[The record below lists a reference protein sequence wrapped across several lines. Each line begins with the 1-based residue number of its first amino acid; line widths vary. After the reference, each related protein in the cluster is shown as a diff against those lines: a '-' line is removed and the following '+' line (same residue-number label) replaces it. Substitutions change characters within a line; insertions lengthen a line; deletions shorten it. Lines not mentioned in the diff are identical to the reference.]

1 MGESPD
7 RMLRDGDRARERD
20 GEPAGSGAAEEA
32 AAPAV
37 DRAADEVADGAVE
50 PEPGTAAGPA
60 DAVDAPSADTP
71 SGDSGDAR
79 EVAPDPAPSD
89 GPGGAPAPAD
99 GGSGRPAKP
108 ATVQLRVRDSDTR
121 TTALRMPVD
130 QATTALR
137 MPSDDA
143 TTALRLPSDDA
154 TTALRLP
161 KESRRPSGAT
171 AIGSAERAEEADGD
185 GSDAPDRPTGTD
197 PRLAIRTSPTA
208 AAGPAGST
216 GRTEGEGE
224 GEGEAEA
231 EPAGSEEDTDGQPAS
246 APASAPASVSPA
258 TATAAAE
265 PAEPAEATEPAAPA
279 ARTEKF
285 EKREDAE
292 RTRMLRLP
300 AAAGTVPKPP
310 APKPVPEPEPE
321 PGPTPEPRPA
331 PVPVPPPAPAPAP
344 APEPLPLPEP
354 APLPAPEPAPLPFP
368 ESTSEAMDV
377 LATLNGRPVSPLR
390 RALKRITIWTVFLA
404 VVLGAVVTA
413 QLLRPLP
420 DTKVR
425 MTAAGGFGFA
435 GDPLD
440 LAWPAKGQSAAGVV
454 GVGSLGSSGPETPA
468 SIASVT
474 KVMNAYLILQAHP
487 LKKGEGGPKITVDK
501 QAAQESGNVDES
513 RVTLTEGQ
521 QLSQYQ
527 ALELLMLPSANN
539 VARLLARWDSG
550 SEEAF
555 VKKMNDTAAGFGMT
569 STTYT
574 DPAGF
579 NAETRSTA
587 KDQLKLAEQVMQD
600 EIFRQIVSTPD
611 TTFNNQKISNT
622 NTLISPKNGIIGVKT
637 GSSTPAGGCLM
648 WAAFKDVAGVR
659 RLILG
664 VTLGQPATAAEPSIL
679 KVVQSV
685 SAKQIQAA
693 QNGLT
698 GQTLA
703 KQGDV
708 VGRIDDGLGGSVP
721 VVAAQD
727 LSVAGFPGITGTLV
741 LDPLKVGHRVT
752 AGTQVGV
759 LRSGEGANKVE
770 VPVVL
775 KSDLAPPSILARL
788 TRAL

>member
-7 RMLRDGDRARERD
+7 RVLRDGDRARERD
-20 GEPAGSGAAEEA
+20 GGPAGSGAAEEA

-37 DRAADEVADGAVE
+37 DRAADGATGGATGGAVG
-50 PEPGTAAGPA
+50 PEPGTAAEPV
-60 DAVDAPSADTP
+60 DAVDAPSGGAP
-71 SGDSGDAR
+71 SGDSGDAPSSA
-79 EVAPDPAPSD
+79 APGDSD
-89 GPGGAPAPAD
+89 GAQHPAD
-99 GGSGRPAKP
+99 GGSEQPAKP

-161 KESRRPSGAT
+161 KEPRTPSGAT
-171 AIGSAERAEEADGD
+171 AIGSAERAEEADGA
-185 GSDAPDRPTGTD
+185 GSDTPDRPTGAD
-197 PRLAIRTSPTA
+197 PRLAIRTAPAA
-208 AAGPAGST
+208 AAGPTGST
-216 GRTEGEGE
+216 GRT
-224 GEGEAEA
+224 EAEA
-231 EPAGSEEDTDGQPAS
+231 EPAGSEADTDGQPAS
-246 APASAPASVSPA
+246 APAPASPA
-258 TATAAAE
+258 TAAAA
-265 PAEPAEATEPAAPA
+265 PAAPA
-279 ARTEKF
+279 ARAARAEKY

-310 APKPVPEPEPE
+310 APKPVPEPDPVPDPVPEPE
-321 PGPTPEPRPA
+321 PTPEPRPA
-331 PVPVPPPAPAPAP
+331 PAPAPPP

-390 RALKRITIWTVFLA
+390 RALKRITIWTIFLA

-539 VARLLARWDSG
+539 VARLLARWDAG

-648 WAAFKDVAGVR
+648 WARSRTSPVC
-659 RLILG
+659 
-664 VTLGQPATAAEPSIL
+664 
-679 KVVQSV
+679 
-685 SAKQIQAA
+685 
-693 QNGLT
+693 
-698 GQTLA
+698 
-703 KQGDV
+703 
-708 VGRIDDGLGGSVP
+708 GG
-721 VVAAQD
+721 
-727 LSVAGFPGITGTLV
+727 
-741 LDPLKVGHRVT
+741 
-752 AGTQVGV
+752 
-759 LRSGEGANKVE
+759 
-770 VPVVL
+770 
-775 KSDLAPPSILARL
+775 
-788 TRAL
+788 